1 MTVAIAEVGRQGR
14 FDIAFAPRHGRTIIR
29 HSYCEVPFKITRLL
43 DTGAGDVAHLILM
56 QCSAGLFPGDD
67 LECTIR
73 VDSGA
78 RAVIRQQSATKVHPP
93 GSSQKGTAAR
103 QNTRIYV
110 ESGAELVLALEP
122 VIPFAG
128 SRLQQKTR
136 IEIEPGGRLVYWEGL
151 MAGRIGKDESWE
163 FAELSSEIQ
172 LIAAGRLCYL
182 ERYALDSARPDLSS
196 AWIMRKAG
204 YVGTGLCFSQEAGDL
219 IERLHEALPEAGV
232 DLLGPNLA
240 AVRVIAQSGPDFH
253 RSRKTFQE
261 LSVTHL

>member
-14 FDIAFAPRHGRTIIR
+14 FDIAFASRRGRTVIR

-43 DTGAGDVAHLILM
+43 DTGVTEAAHLILM
-56 QCSAGLFPGDD
+56 HCTAGLFSGDE

-73 VDSGA
+73 VESGA
-78 RAVIRQQSATKVHPP
+78 RVVITQQSATKVHPP
-93 GSSQKGTAAR
+93 ANSQSGKAAI

-110 ESGAELVLALEP
+110 ESGAELVLEFEP

-128 SRLQQKTR
+128 SRFQQATR

-151 MAGRIGKDESWE
+151 MAGRIGKDEAWK

-182 ERYALDSARPDLSS
+182 ERYSLNSARQDLSS
-196 AWIMRKAG
+196 GWIMKNAG
-204 YVGTGLCFSQEAGDL
+204 YVGTGLCFSEGAKDL

-232 DLLGPNLA
+232 DLPSPSLA
-240 AVRVIAQSGPDFH
+240 VVRVIAESGPYFH
-253 RSRKTFQE
+253 RSRKMFRE
-261 LSVTHL
+261 LAASH